1 MVAAWIPLQE
11 TPLEMGPLAFCENR
25 HCFKVR
31 RDLEISDERETTLK
45 QVLGQFR
52 QDEGPFAIWRCAF
65 LTTMATS
72 PTGGGENVLPGL
84 HAFSHL
90 NAYASRKRCR
100 RNLCHSRENVASR
113 RPD

>member
-45 QVLGQFR
+45 QALSQFAR
-52 QDEGPFAIWRCAF
+52 MRARSRSG
-65 LTTMATS
+65 
-72 PTGGGENVLPGL
+72 V
-84 HAFSHL
+84 AFS
-90 NAYASRKRCR
+90 
-100 RNLCHSRENVASR
+100 
-113 RPD
+113 